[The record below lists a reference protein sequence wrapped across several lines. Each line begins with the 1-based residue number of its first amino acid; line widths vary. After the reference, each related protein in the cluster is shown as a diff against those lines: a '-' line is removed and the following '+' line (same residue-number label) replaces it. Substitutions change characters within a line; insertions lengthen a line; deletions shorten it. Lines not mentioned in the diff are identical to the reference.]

1 MSEDNKSSGG
11 IVLLSTEVELYVQAL
26 QAFPIEEIGSKRW
39 SSQREMLEKLN
50 MQAILSATQ
59 NETEY
64 VKDSFVTYEKV
75 AFFAFWKLLIPQNIL
90 LEYKCIKNR
99 CLC

>member
-1 MSEDNKSSGG
+1 MSSDENKNSGG

-26 QAFPIEEIGSKRW
+26 QAFPIEELGSKKW

-59 NETEY
+59 NENEY
-64 VKDSFVTYEKV
+64 VKESFVTYEKV
-75 AFFAFWKLLIPQNIL
+75 CIH
-90 LEYKCIKNR
+90 YKNGACVHR
-99 CLC
+99 L

>member
-1 MSEDNKSSGG
+1 MSTEENKNIGG

-26 QAFPIEEIGSKRW
+26 KAFPIEELGTKKW

-59 NETEY
+59 NENEY
-64 VKDSFVTYEKV
+64 VKESFVTYEKV
-75 AFFAFWKLLIPQNIL
+75 RVV
-90 LEYKCIKNR
+90 LEIS
-99 CLC
+99 L

>member
-1 MSEDNKSSGG
+1 MSTEENKNIGG

-26 QAFPIEEIGSKRW
+26 QAFPIEELGTKKW

-59 NETEY
+59 NENEY
-64 VKDSFVTYEKV
+64 VKESFVTYEKV
-75 AFFAFWKLLIPQNIL
+75 RVV
-90 LEYKCIKNR
+90 LEIS
-99 CLC
+99 L

>member
-1 MSEDNKSSGG
+1 MSTEENKNSGG

-26 QAFPIEEIGSKRW
+26 QAFPIEELGTKKW

-59 NETEY
+59 NENEY
-64 VKDSFVTYEKV
+64 VKESFVTYEKV
-75 AFFAFWKLLIPQNIL
+75 RVM
-90 LEYKCIKNR
+90 LEIS
-99 CLC
+99 L

>member
-1 MSEDNKSSGG
+1 MTSDEKKNNGG

-26 QAFPIEEIGSKRW
+26 QAYCIDDLGSKRW

-50 MQAILSATQ
+50 IQAILSATQ

-64 VKDSFVTYEKV
+64 VKDSLVTFEKV
-75 AFFAFWKLLIPQNIL
+75 FRLFNHFGNF
-90 LEYKCIKNR
+90 
-99 CLC
+99 

>member
-1 MSEDNKSSGG
+1 MSTDENKNSGG

-26 QAFPIEEIGSKRW
+26 QAFPIEELGSKKW

-59 NETEY
+59 NENEY
-64 VKDSFVTYEKV
+64 VKESFVTYEKV
-75 AFFAFWKLLIPQNIL
+75 FFNMFENF
-90 LEYKCIKNR
+90 
-99 CLC
+99 